1 MKKIFLYFIILS
13 AHILAQP
20 DFKIGLDIIQSGSFF
35 NSEIHYFPSEQDYSV
50 YYSYKISY
58 SQLYF
63 EKKGGLFNAGINL
76 NIEIKDSTGN
86 TVKRGFDD
94 RKISIEDFE
103 ITNSKS
109 DFLQGVINFR
119 LPEGKYHLITIIS
132 DQTTKRER
140 RIPPID
146 LTLNI
151 SNSILN
157 PMVLNPEKVNC
168 DKLNSYVLSNNS
180 SSIPFNNPNNDLV
193 IPVSDPK
200 INSITFSIKRGDTV
214 IVSSD
219 KITNFFNAIPE
230 IKLCDEKIIISQSN
244 DTTDIKIFIIKNI
257 SSKLSEG
264 PIQLEIYP
272 DDSVNVKKIFDL
284 NVIWIAKPFSLI
296 DPEVAIKLLEIVES
310 KKIVSDLL
318 NKRGSDSDN
327 LFDYWN
333 SKDPTPDTKYN
344 ELMNEF
350 YSRVDYCE
358 KNFQTI
364 SGNGGARSDRG
375 KTYVKYGAPD
385 LIERDT
391 NSDDKVVESWFYKK
405 SNRKFVFIDI
415 EGIGKFQLTDG
426 Q

>member
-1 MKKIFLYFIILS
+1 M
-13 AHILAQP
+13 LAQP
-20 DFKIGLDIIQSGSFF
+20 DFKIGRDIIQSGSFF
-35 NSEIHYFPSEQDYSV
+35 NSEIHFFPSEQNYSV

-63 EKKGGLFNAGINL
+63 EKKGEHFNAGIIV
-76 NIEIKDSTGN
+76 NIEIKDSAGN

-94 RKISIEDFE
+94 RKISVEDFE
-103 ITNSKS
+103 LTNSKN
-109 DFLQGVINFR
+109 DFLQGVINLI
-119 LPEGKYHLITIIS
+119 LPEGKYDLITIIS

-146 LTLNI
+146 LTLNN
-151 SNSILN
+151 SNPILN
-157 PMVLNPEKVNC
+157 PMVLNPGKVNC
-168 DKLNSYVLSNNS
+168 DKLDSYVLTNNS
-180 SSIPFNNPNNDLV
+180 SSIPFNKPNNDLV

-200 INSITFSIKRGDTV
+200 INSISFKIRRGDTV

-219 KITNFFNAIPE
+219 KITNFFHAKPE
-230 IKLCDEKIIISQSN
+230 IKLCDEKIVISQSN
-244 DTTDIKIFIIKNI
+244 DTNDIKIFIIKNI

-264 PIQLEIYP
+264 PIQLEIFTN
-272 DDSVNVKKIFDL
+272 DSINDKAIFDL

-310 KKIVSDLL
+310 KNIVSDLL
-318 NKRGSDSDN
+318 SKRGSDSDN
-327 LFDYWN
+327 LYDYWN

-350 YSRVDYCE
+350 YSRIDYCE
-358 KNFQTI
+358 KNFRTI
-364 SGNGGARSDRG
+364 SGNGGAKSDRG
-375 KTYVKYGAPD
+375 KTYVKYGAPE

-391 NSDDKVVESWFYKK
+391 NSDDKVVESWIYKK
-405 SNRKFVFIDI
+405 LNRKFVFIDI
-415 EGIGKFQLTDG
+415 EGIGKFQLTDE